1 MENICQFIIENI
13 DKNSLNTKKIKLV
26 FNMQEQEITTISK
39 IFKVS
44 SEHIIAFYDTS
55 TSFNYFSKTTG
66 ICFTGKEVIFKRKE
80 DEVLM
85 KINYEDF
92 KEANKSLPEKT
103 TTLQD
108 IKFPI
113 SFHNLGTSY
122 LSFDDFKKK
131 NYIEENDE
139 LIINFLHI
147 LTSKNNIESF
157 KNESMFPQALE
168 KTNESIKEN
177 YIKVIIKIILDQ
189 YGFLD
194 EKRSIKIFAL
204 MNKINV
210 ASETRYKIQDFLHN
224 KHSSFEDLLNI
235 IKQESRFMQFKYIL
249 ISLIKDLIDIDFE
262 DNKIYNFL
270 YENKDI
276 FKIKDLKEIYWIKE
290 IIKKEYQIILDDNKE
305 IQQIFNFI
313 SETATKNNI
322 SLNGLYLSGMTI
334 GMSVSIMELLGFG
347 ELIKLP
353 LIDSSKK
360 YHNKNKQQLRLFIIQ
375 EILKEN
381 QKTIIQIIDI
391 INNLIE
397 QCNTNTQNLQ
407 ELIKLL
413 KLASKNNETFKE
425 REKLLYCP
433 ETLSLIT
440 INNHLKEDDIQFIE
454 QYYTYNQ
461 NTHEYERNDNLSS
474 SDLEKLSNFFKL
486 KNL

>member
-1 MENICQFIIENI
+1 M
-13 DKNSLNTKKIKLV
+13 
-26 FNMQEQEITTISK
+26 
-39 IFKVS
+39 
-44 SEHIIAFYDTS
+44 
-55 TSFNYFSKTTG
+55 
-66 ICFTGKEVIFKRKE
+66 
-80 DEVLM
+80 
-85 KINYEDF
+85 
-92 KEANKSLPEKT
+92 
-103 TTLQD
+103 
-108 IKFPI
+108 
-113 SFHNLGTSY
+113 
-122 LSFDDFKKK
+122 
-131 NYIEENDE
+131 
-139 LIINFLHI
+139 
-147 LTSKNNIESF
+147 
-157 KNESMFPQALE
+157 
-168 KTNESIKEN
+168 
-177 YIKVIIKIILDQ
+177 
-189 YGFLD
+189 
-194 EKRSIKIFAL
+194 
-204 MNKINV
+204 
-210 ASETRYKIQDFLHN
+210 
-224 KHSSFEDLLNI
+224 
-235 IKQESRFMQFKYIL
+235 
-249 ISLIKDLIDIDFE
+249 
-262 DNKIYNFL
+262 

-334 GMSVSIMELLGFG
+334 GMSASIMELLGFG

-381 QKTIIQIIDI
+381 QKTITQIIDI

>member
-131 NYIEENDE
+131 NYIEENDK

-262 DNKIYNFL
+262 DNK
-270 YENKDI
+270 
-276 FKIKDLKEIYWIKE
+276 
-290 IIKKEYQIILDDNKE
+290 
-305 IQQIFNFI
+305 
-313 SETATKNNI
+313 
-322 SLNGLYLSGMTI
+322 
-334 GMSVSIMELLGFG
+334 
-347 ELIKLP
+347 
-353 LIDSSKK
+353 
-360 YHNKNKQQLRLFIIQ
+360 
-375 EILKEN
+375 
-381 QKTIIQIIDI
+381 
-391 INNLIE
+391 
-397 QCNTNTQNLQ
+397 
-407 ELIKLL
+407 
-413 KLASKNNETFKE
+413 
-425 REKLLYCP
+425 
-433 ETLSLIT
+433 
-440 INNHLKEDDIQFIE
+440 
-454 QYYTYNQ
+454 
-461 NTHEYERNDNLSS
+461 
-474 SDLEKLSNFFKL
+474 
-486 KNL
+486 